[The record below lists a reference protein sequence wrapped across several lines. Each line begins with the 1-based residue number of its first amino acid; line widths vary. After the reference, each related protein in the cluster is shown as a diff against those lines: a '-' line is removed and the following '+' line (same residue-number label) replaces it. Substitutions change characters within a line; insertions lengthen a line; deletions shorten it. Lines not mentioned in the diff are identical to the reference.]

1 MRLSTL
7 LLTSLTGLA
16 KANFDLYL
24 GHQVFGVD
32 GGAHL
37 FHGWYIFDND
47 PSIND
52 VFAYGPYLSQDDVS
66 GSTTGVR
73 CAGSGCYGGAATD
86 INVLEMHFSNNPLYH
101 WSKSPFPSSFSPFTS
116 SRKPWLTISPPPPP
130 PQNAI
135 YKDRGHP
142 YKMYGLDG
150 RIYGECILFPGV
162 NFHHLRFVETRS
174 GVRKFR
180 CLTQFTAAQIRDG
193 R

>member
-7 LLTSLTGLA
+7 LLASLTGLA
-16 KANFDLYL
+16 TANFDLYL

-37 FHGWYIFDND
+37 FDGWYIFDND

-52 VFAYGPYLSQDDVS
+52 VFAYGPYLSKDDVS
-66 GSTTGVR
+66 GRTTGVR

-101 WSKSPFPSSFSPFTS
+101 WT
-116 SRKPWLTISPPPPP
+116 
-130 PQNAI
+130 I

-150 RIYGECILFPGV
+150 RTYGECILFPGV
-162 NFHHLRFVETRS
+162 NFHHLRFAETRS

-180 CLTQFTAAQIRDG
+180 CLTQFTAAQIRAAD